1 MKKHLLIA
9 AGIAATMMAASC
21 SNNNDDVVKGA
32 SAPED
37 GIVCLEQILDGCYDI
52 ANEVGEAKIGDPLNL
67 YNDGKQEEALYAVES
82 WYSWHSRDDYSNNIV
97 SIRNSYYG
105 VTSKSY
111 TTAPTASRNSLYA
124 LVAELNPTLN
134 AQMVADIQAAIT
146 AIQSI
151 PQPFRNNINSAEA
164 KAAQEACADLA
175 ETIRSIK
182 GVLQK
187 SSLTNEQMDP
197 VISQYVDAI
206 ILPTYKD
213 LKDKNAA
220 MLAAAEAFQK
230 DPSDA
235 NFKKCCD
242 AWMAAREP
250 WETSEAF
257 LFGPVDS
264 EGLDPNM
271 DSWPLDV
278 NEIYNVLKSGKFD
291 DLAIG
296 EGDNDDAVEAKQ
308 AIRGFHTLEYLIYK
322 DGNPRTI
329 NVADPSTE
337 PKNLDY
343 SKELAASW
351 GNYMVN
357 VAKLLAQDAADLY
370 EYWSKDYNGNG
381 PFAEQFKSY
390 EF

>member
-1 MKKHLLIA
+1 MNKHLLITAGVA
-9 AGIAATMMAASC
+9 AAMMAASC
-21 SNNNDDVVKGA
+21 SNNNESVNGP
-32 SAPED
+32 SGPED
-37 GIVCLEQILDGCYDI
+37 GIACLEQIMDGCYTI

-67 YNDGKQEEALYAVES
+67 YNDGKQEDALYAVES
-82 WYSWHSRDDYSNNIV
+82 WYSWHSRDDYSNNII
-97 SIRNSYYG
+97 SIRNCYYG
-105 VTSKSY
+105 VKNNSY
-111 TTAPTASRNSLYA
+111 TTAPTPARNSIYTLM
-124 LVAELNPTLN
+124 AELNPGLN
-134 AQMVADIQAAIT
+134 QQMEADIQAAIK

-151 PQPFRNNINSAEA
+151 PQPFRNHINSAEA
-164 KAAQEACADLA
+164 KAAQDACAELT
-175 ETIRSIK
+175 ETIKKVK

-187 SSLTNEQMDP
+187 ASLTNAQMDP
-197 VISQYVDAI
+197 VIAQYVDAVV
-206 ILPTYKD
+206 LPTYKD
-213 LKDKNAA
+213 LMNKNAA
-220 MLAAAEAFQK
+220 LQSAIEAFQK
-230 DPSDA
+230 SPSDA
-235 NFKKCCD
+235 NFQKCCD

-278 NEIYNVLKSGKFD
+278 NEIYRVLTSGEFD

-296 EGDNDDAVEAKQ
+296 DGDDDDMVEAKQ
-308 AIRGFHTLEYLIYK
+308 AVRGFHTLEYLIYK
-322 DGNPRTI
+322 DGKARTI
-329 NVADPSTE
+329 NVENPSTD

-357 VAKLLAQDAADLY
+357 VARLLTKDATDLY
-370 EYWSKDYNGNG
+370 EYWSEDYKGNG